1 MTAPEPSS
9 FASQPH
15 IDAAEAQLQQEL
27 RAMFALDTQQHLQT
41 YFEVVQRLN
50 AQSWTTDIQ
59 NIYRAIH
66 TIKGG
71 AVTVEAEAL
80 LRAASVLE
88 DLLSDLRYLDQA
100 PSLDGQLNQMLL
112 EAGELLSSAIDVK
125 GTGEDAIASIQPT
138 LDRLSTLHEQIKQR
152 YIPDWNELTQV
163 HQEFAEQGFDLVI
176 LDLEMAINQL
186 SAGENVPA
194 ETLQQAQQ
202 TLSQLTQIGVDLQ
215 FAEDWTALI
224 VRGQD
229 LAEINE
235 SDLWCQAWPLYFQAL
250 KDCAKH
256 SGHYDLEQL
265 PALSEVAKHIPSPKP
280 APQGMPDS
288 SERADVSEPATAELS
303 VDLTDAL
310 ASELDL
316 SDLDDAFFDED
327 EAGFEDELL
336 SAELTDALE
345 TDLDLSELEDSPN
358 DRIEVLPQ
366 AVLDSEDLVSALS
379 NLEDGTEEATA
390 IHDLPDIILNLDDEE
405 DLALEITAL
414 EAIETPGEAA
424 IHDLIDT
431 NLKDLATALDRDIN
445 LETPAGLFPTTSGSQ
460 GLFPVAASEQPAI
473 AEPDLI
479 PTPNAEADLRGRIKI
494 PVPLERLDQ
503 SAQQVVETLLTARS
517 TLTTSKSLAF
527 QMSQLVTLTQESA
540 QYITRLRQLQD
551 DYALLRSLSHEQDPA
566 NGTSLE
572 QYRQG
577 YTTINQ
583 LLENILRMSELS
595 REIDGMTQK
604 TVAGMGQLDRNLL
617 RLKDGIESTRLLPF
631 KNLSLRAKAIIR
643 DLTNRYDKPAKLVVR
658 GEQLE
663 LDAGVIQQL
672 EPALLHLLR
681 NAYDHGLE
689 SVEERMSQGKSVQ
702 GTIGLS
708 LQRRGNIYRLT
719 LQDDGRG
726 IDAAAIQQ
734 KAQEKGFPLTHTQST
749 GDLLAVLCQPGF
761 SSRSVAGDVSGR
773 GVGMDV
779 VAGQIKAMGGRLNL
793 ESRLGQGS
801 TFTIEVPA
809 PQLLVPCVL
818 LQVGKRTVAIPAE
831 EIRETVLASSI
842 QVMAN
847 DNALC
852 QWTVATARGEAP
864 GFNLSTYWQQPQAEL
879 SETAVCLRIRQDADR
894 DADEMWLIAD
904 DLLGQEA
911 MLINPIPSPLT
922 VPAGLLGVSLQS
934 DGSLTSVI
942 DPIALIEA
950 IQSQPHATRPTATPQ
965 VEDAATA
972 PTILIVDDAALMRR
986 RLESSLQTY
995 GFVTHTCSDGLE
1007 ALHWLQSNRPPA
1019 LLVTDIEMPN
1029 MDGFTLLDR
1038 CRTDGMEMPILV
1050 ISSRLSEEWGR
1061 EAKRLGANAYLNKG
1075 FSTSD
1080 LIEQVTGLIKS
1091 RALQALL

>member
-1 MTAPEPSS
+1 MTAPDPSS
-9 FASQPH
+9 FASHNP
-15 IDAAEAQLQQEL
+15 IDAAEAELQQEL

-41 YFEVVQRLN
+41 YFDVVQQLN
-50 AQSWTTDIQ
+50 AQSWATDIQ

-71 AVTVEAEAL
+71 AVTVEAEAV
-80 LRAASVLE
+80 LRAATVLE
-88 DLLSDLRYLDQA
+88 DLLSDLRYLDHA
-100 PSLDGQLNQMLL
+100 PSLDGQLNQMLQ
-112 EAGELLSSAIDVK
+112 EAGELLSSAIEVK
-125 GTGEDAIASIQPT
+125 GIGMDAIASIQPT
-138 LDRLSTLHEQIKQR
+138 VDRIGTIHEQIKQR

-176 LDLEMAINQL
+176 LDLEMAIHQL
-186 SAGENVPA
+186 PEQGSISESALQNA
-194 ETLQQAQQ
+194 EQ
-202 TLSQLTQIGVDLQ
+202 TLAQLTQIGGDLQ
-215 FAEDWTALI
+215 FAEAWTELVNRGEALS
-224 VRGQD
+224 Q
-229 LAEINE
+229 IND
-235 SDLWCQAWPLYFQAL
+235 SRLWRQAWPLYFEAL

-256 SGHYDLEQL
+256 SGCYDLEQL
-265 PALSEVAKHIPSPKP
+265 PTPSDISAGLPAPSPAAEVTP
-280 APQGMPDS
+280 A
-288 SERADVSEPATAELS
+288 VATLIS
-303 VDLTDAL
+303 DLPSIEDQAT
-310 ASELDL
+310 LDL
-316 SDLDDAFFDED
+316 LETDFSEDIDADLDLADLDDTFFDD
-327 EAGFEDELL
+327 EADSFNADLLASDFNEDLEADLQIVAV
-336 SAELTDALE
+336 SDDATDTIDKPRAELPSVSLELEASSIDDVAIETAALIELTE
-345 TDLDLSELEDSPN
+345 TDLDNDDLLALDLE
-358 DRIEVLPQ
+358 I
-366 AVLDSEDLVSALS
+366 AAL
-379 NLEDGTEEATA
+379 E
-390 IHDLPDIILNLDDEE
+390 
-405 DLALEITAL
+405 ALEIDDETA
-414 EAIETPGEAA
+414 
-424 IHDLIDT
+424 DLQA
-431 NLKDLATALDRDIN
+431 LLATDLNDVAPDFSGEVDPNPTGLFPVVN
-445 LETPAGLFPTTSGSQ
+445 PTAGLFPIAAPEPSVEPEPTS
-460 GLFPVAASEQPAI
+460 VAE
-473 AEPDLI
+473 
-479 PTPNAEADLRGRIKI
+479 TNLRQRIKI

-517 TLTTSKSLAF
+517 TLTVSKSLSF
-527 QMSQLVTLTQESA
+527 GVSQLVTLTQDSS

-551 DYALLRSLSHEQDPA
+551 DYALMRSLSHEQDL

-595 REIDGMTQK
+595 KEIDGMTQQ
-604 TVAGMGQLDRNLL
+604 TVSGMTQLDRNLL

-643 DLTNRYDKPAKLVVR
+643 DLTNRYDKPAKLVIR
-658 GEQLE
+658 GERLE

-681 NAYDHGLE
+681 NAYDHGIE

-702 GTIGLS
+702 GTIQLS

-734 KAQEKGFPLTHTQST
+734 KAQEKGFRLTQTQSAD
-749 GDLLAVLCQPGF
+749 DLLAVLCQPGF

-779 VAGQIKAMGGRLNL
+779 VAGQIKTMGGRLSL

-818 LQVGKRTVAIPAE
+818 LQVGKRIVAIPAE

-842 QVMAN
+842 QVVAN
-847 DNALC
+847 DSALC
-852 QWTVATARGEAP
+852 QWTVATARGEAS
-864 GFNLSTYWQQPQAEL
+864 GFNLNTYWQQPQAEL
-879 SETAVCLRIRQDADR
+879 SETAVCLRIRQDVDH
-894 DADEMWLIAD
+894 DAGEMWLIAD

-950 IQSQPHATRPTATPQ
+950 IQSQPHATLSTTAPP
-965 VEDAATA
+965 VEAEATA

-986 RLESSLQTY
+986 RLESSLRTY
-995 GFVTHTCSDGLE
+995 GFVTHTCADGLE

-1029 MDGFTLLDR
+1029 MDGFTLIDR

-1075 FSTSD
+1075 FATSD
-1080 LIEQVTGLIKS
+1080 LIEQVTGLMKS
-1091 RALQALL
+1091 KALQALS